1 MQFESVEAF
10 LQMGKHGAYVWS
22 AYGISFVLMG
32 LNVALAVRAQRQ
44 AKEDVKRFVRRE
56 MADANKS

>member
-1 MQFESVEAF
+1 MQFESFEAF

-44 AKEDVKRFVRRE
+44 AKEEVKRFARRE